1 MPSSVTATCFAR
13 ASRDWNGTRPEAEA
27 DCGVA
32 TSVLEGQREGLRC
45 WRHEEGPCAGLVG
58 VKHREKEGGAYVCI
72 CVHVWHNRGTAMG
85 QLDSWTV

>member
-32 TSVLEGQREGLRC
+32 TFKRSRGRGV
-45 WRHEEGPCAGLVG
+45 GLVG
-58 VKHREKEGGAYVCI
+58 DMR
-72 CVHVWHNRGTAMG
+72 RGRA
-85 QLDSWTV
+85 QAWWV